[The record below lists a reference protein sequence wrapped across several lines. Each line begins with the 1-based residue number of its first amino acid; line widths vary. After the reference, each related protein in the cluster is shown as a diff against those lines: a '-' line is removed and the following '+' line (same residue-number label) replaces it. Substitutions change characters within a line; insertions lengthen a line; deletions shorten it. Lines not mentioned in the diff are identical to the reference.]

1 MLYIHVRGS
10 SINNFHIINVY
21 SSELTFFHP
30 CGKKQNS
37 TFILVSG
44 FHGYIIITKNKKEKE
59 KKNHNI
65 KERIIAVD
73 YTIHPSPT
81 QKKKKNLFIYLLF
94 SFDH

>member
-59 KKNHNI
+59 MTNCSGLHFTSLPHPNKKN
-65 KERIIAVD
+65 
-73 YTIHPSPT
+73 
-81 QKKKKNLFIYLLF
+81 KNLINYLFIVF
-94 SFDH
+94 I